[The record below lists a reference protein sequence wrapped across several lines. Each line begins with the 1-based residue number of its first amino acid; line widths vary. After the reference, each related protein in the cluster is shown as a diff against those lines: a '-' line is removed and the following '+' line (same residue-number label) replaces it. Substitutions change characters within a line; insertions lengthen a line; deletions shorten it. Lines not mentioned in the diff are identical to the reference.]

1 MHILFLCLGNICRS
15 PMAEAIFQN
24 MINNAGLE
32 TSISVDSAG
41 TENWNVG
48 KTAHFGTLEILT
60 RYGIKYQG
68 CARQINAQDIA
79 DHLTYIVAMDKNNL
93 ITLCDRFG
101 YRQNTYLLLDFAT
114 DTNVTEVPDPFYS
127 NNFDF
132 VYNLI
137 VDGCLGLLSYLEQQ
151 LEQTNFPTLKK
162 H

>member
-1 MHILFLCLGNICRS
+1 MRILFLCLGNICRS

-24 MINNAGLE
+24 LINNSGLE

-60 RYGIKYQG
+60 RHGIKYQG

-93 ITLCDRFG
+93 ITFFMD
-101 YRQNTYLLLDFAT
+101 
-114 DTNVTEVPDPFYS
+114 
-127 NNFDF
+127 
-132 VYNLI
+132 
-137 VDGCLGLLSYLEQQ
+137 CL
-151 LEQTNFPTLKK
+151 
-162 H
+162 